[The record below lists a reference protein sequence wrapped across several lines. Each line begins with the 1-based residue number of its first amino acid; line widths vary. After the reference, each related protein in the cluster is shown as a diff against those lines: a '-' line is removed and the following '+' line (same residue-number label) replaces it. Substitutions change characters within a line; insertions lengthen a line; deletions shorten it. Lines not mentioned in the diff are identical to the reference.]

1 MAAASAPLLEETVP
15 FDDDHVNPEDRV
27 THRVVHAYVT
37 FFHIAFRSAA
47 IATYLFCGWFS
58 DSFITSFVF
67 VILLLSADFW
77 TVKNI
82 TGRLLVGLRWWNYVD
97 DNGVSH
103 WIFESKNEAHATK
116 INYLEK
122 RVFWIALMTSPI
134 LWAFFFITAL
144 FGMKFKWLLLVVIAL
159 VLNGA
164 NLYGYVKCNFG
175 TTANISTRTTD
186 FVKSQVL
193 KNAVNFM
200 NSTNGTD
207 ITSGNNHNV
216 STNNKFNNKLVN
228 TM

>member
-47 IATYLFCGWFS
+47 IATYLFC
-58 DSFITSFVF
+58 
-67 VILLLSADFW
+67 
-77 TVKNI
+77 VKNI